1 VSIERRFARTQKIAA
16 RKGVVLAAGGFI
28 MNRTML
34 REHAPA
40 YRGGLPLGTTGDDGS
55 GIRLGTDLGAATAKL
70 DHVTLW
76 RFITPPAAFLRGLL
90 VDRHGQRM
98 CDEVR
103 YGAAIGDAILHRADG
118 HAWLLVDRAILA
130 EARRQVRA
138 QTLWFQRVQA
148 WGLLTFDRKSAPTLA
163 AVAAKAGVDPDG
175 LAATVAAYRA
185 AAENGEP
192 DPFGK
197 PPDFVRPLADGPFS
211 LIDCS
216 VRPRIGQP
224 APMLTLGGLR
234 VDEETGQV
242 RRADGS
248 TIPGLYAAGRT
259 AIGICSNS
267 YVSGLSL
274 ADCVFS
280 GRRAGAALVKEEPGA
295 HRR

>member
-1 VSIERRFARTQKIAA
+1 
-16 RKGVVLAAGGFI
+16 
-28 MNRTML
+28 ML

-55 GIRLGTDLGAATAKL
+55 GIRLGTDLGAATDKL

-76 RFITPPAAFLRGLL
+76 RFITPPAAFLQGLL
-90 VDRHGQRM
+90 VDRAGQRV

-103 YGAAIGDAILHRADG
+103 YGAAIGDAILHGAAGR
-118 HAWLLVDRAILA
+118 AWLLVDRAILA
-130 EARRQVRA
+130 EARRQVRD
-138 QTLWFQRVQA
+138 QSLWFQRVQA
-148 WGLLTFDRKSAPTLA
+148 WGLLTFDRKSGATLA
-163 AVAAKAGVDPDG
+163 AVAAKAGVDPAG
-175 LAATVAAYRA
+175 LAATVAAHRA
-185 AAENGEP
+185 AAEAGEP
-192 DPFGK
+192 DPTGK
-197 PPDFVRPLADGPFS
+197 PAEFVRPLTDGPFS

-216 VRPRIGQP
+216 VRPRLGQP

-234 VDEETGQV
+234 VDEGTGQV

-280 GRRAGAALVKEEPGA
+280 GRRAGHHAALVQEEPRA
-295 HRR
+295 HRG